1 LGNEIGERLKKLRIE
16 VGMKKSH
23 MAKTIGITPGY
34 WGNLEFGRRTPSRQT
49 ILLLGVFFNVRPE
62 WIEKGTGEMFLKDVN
77 DFIFN
82 MGSTFFKTEDVI
94 AIRQFQKMVRWWQE
108 RDLEAIFELQREM
121 IESQKQLEKKLNATV
136 EYERIM
142 KILNIPDMPSDLTKD
157 DKVRWEK
164 NAAAL
169 HRWSKTDAAQIA
181 FPGDVPVWALER
193 FCREA
198 SGYERGNPKE
208 IADILWDY
216 IHEGKK

>member
-1 LGNEIGERLKKLRIE
+1 LGSDIGERLKKLRIE

-34 WGNLEFGRRTPSRQT
+34 WGNLEFGRKIPSRQI

-82 MGSTFFKTEDVI
+82 MGSTFFKTDDVI
-94 AIRQFQKMVRWWQE
+94 VIRQFQKMIKWWQE
-108 RDLEAIFELQREM
+108 RDLEAIFELQKEI
-121 IESQKQLEKKLNATV
+121 IESNKQLEKRLNATV
-136 EYERIM
+136 EYEAIM
-142 KILNIPDMPSDLTKD
+142 KILNMPDMPSDLTED

-164 NAAAL
+164 NATAL
-169 HRWSKTDAAQIA
+169 LHWGKTDVAQRS
-181 FPGDVPVWALER
+181 FPESVPGWALER

-198 SGYERGNPKE
+198 SGYERGNPKS
-208 IADILWDY
+208 IVDILWGY
-216 IHEGKK
+216 LKEERK